1 MIAMLD
7 NNLDKMIIFVGEL
20 FEAMEIHSR
29 LKSFARFLSV
39 PYFDFMFCKVLTIN

>member
-1 MIAMLD
+1 MLYNCKDTRMIAMLD

-29 LKSFARFLSV
+29 LK
-39 PYFDFMFCKVLTIN
+39 